1 MKATIKFYEKGFSSE
16 APEIKDLREEIEAS
30 NKDELIGAA
39 KEVEIPASAEYA
51 HVFIGDEEEPVISI
65 TRNGIRDT
73 EKGEWIVEPEST
85 RDYIRKAIEEMD
97 YESMME
103 EDGERAYLY
112 HVDVD
117 GVNIPVAD
125 IFAESG
131 EEAILVPKDWNE
143 DIKDIKDYADI
154 DWIDAS
160 EVE

>member
-1 MKATIKFYEKGFSSE
+1 MKAEVRFYEKGFSS
-16 APEIKDLREEIEAS
+16 AKVPEIKELREELEVA
-30 NKDELIGAA
+30 NKGELVEAA
-39 KEVEIPASAEYA
+39 KKVDLPAAAEYA
-51 HVFIGDEEEPVISI
+51 HIYVGGELVISI
-65 TRNGIRDT
+65 TRNGTRDI
-73 EKGEWIVEPEST
+73 EDDEWIVEPEST
-85 RDYIRKAIEEMD
+85 RDYIKKAIEEMD

-131 EEAILVPKDWNE
+131 EETILVPKDWNE

-154 DWIDAS
+154 DWVLAA